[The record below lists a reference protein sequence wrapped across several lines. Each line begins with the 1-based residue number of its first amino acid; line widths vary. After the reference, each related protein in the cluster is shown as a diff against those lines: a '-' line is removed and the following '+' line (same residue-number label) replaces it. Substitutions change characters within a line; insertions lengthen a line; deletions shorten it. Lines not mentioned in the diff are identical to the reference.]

1 MKILITGSKGQLGS
15 ELIKCFE
22 RGYSELGKPEIL
34 KQHNEVTGIDVD
46 ELDITNQE
54 AVKALFNEQKFDA
67 VINCAAYTNVDGCEE
82 NRELALNVNAIGA
95 RNLAEAS
102 EHLGAKLIHISTD
115 YVFSG
120 KSEIPRVEWDK
131 CDPVSTYGNTKLLG
145 EKYVMN
151 FCGKYFIVRTAWLYG
166 YNGKNFVKTILKTA
180 EKNKKVKVVNDQKG
194 NPTDAADLAYHLL
207 KLLTTEDYGIFH
219 GTGKGECSWYEFAK
233 KIVEYSGI
241 DAEVIPCTTEEYAKE
256 YPKTANRPKFSSLEN
271 MMFRITVGD
280 EFRQWE
286 DALKCFIGNYKDIDK

>member
-1 MKILITGSKGQLGS
+1 MKILITGAKGQLGS
-15 ELIKCFE
+15 ELMKCFE

-34 KQHNEVTGIDVD
+34 KLNNEVTGIDAD
-46 ELDITNQE
+46 ELDITNNE
-54 AVKALFNEQKFDA
+54 AVKNLFKEKKFDA

-102 EHLGAKLIHISTD
+102 EHSGAKLIHISTD

-131 CDPVSTYGNTKLLG
+131 CDPVSIYGNTKLLG

-166 YNGKNFVKTILKTA
+166 YNGKNFVKTILKA
-180 EKNKKVKVVNDQKG
+180 AKKNKKVKVVNDQKG
-194 NPTDAADLAYHLL
+194 NPTNAADLAHHLL
-207 KLLTTEDYGIFH
+207 KLLTTEDYGVFH
-219 GTGKGECSWYEFAK
+219 GTGNGECSWFEFAE

-241 DAEVIPCTTEEYAKE
+241 DAKVIPCSTKEYAME
-256 YPKTANRPKFSSLEN
+256 YPKTADRPKFSSLEN

-280 EFRQWE
+280 EFRNWE
-286 DALKCFIGNYKDIDK
+286 EALKYFIGNYKDF